1 MQTFNCLTYQV
12 RAAIDAHKIQIYIP
26 SEDYNLGPHYT
37 SEVPLS
43 IIGSHDSVIGQ
54 DGRQTRGRQYS
65 WGVAEVDNPDHCD
78 FFRLR
83 EIIMSHCMLDLIDT
97 TVEQHYADYRVQKI
111 ELARAALKEAG
122 ASNEEISSQPLCM
135 LLRKSAA
142 QLQEHDIS
150 NSIKFQAKVVELN
163 KRFAEIVE
171 KQEENFSNWETEL
184 TQKQDEFNADIKKI
198 HRE

>member
-1 MQTFNCLTYQV
+1 M
-12 RAAIDAHKIQIYIP
+12 
-26 SEDYNLGPHYT
+26 
-37 SEVPLS
+37 PLS
-43 IIGSHDSVIGQ
+43 VIGSHEQVIAR
-54 DGRQTRGRQYS
+54 DGRLSRGRQYS

-78 FFRLR
+78 FLRLR
-83 EIIMSHCMLDLIDT
+83 EIVMSHCMLDLIDT
-97 TVEQHYADYRVQKI
+97 TIEKHYSGYRVQKI

-122 ASNEEISSQPLCM
+122 ATDEEISALPLCM
-135 LLRKSAA
+135 LLRESAT

-150 NSIKFQAKVVELN
+150 NSLKFQAKVVELN